1 LAKEFLAAPD
11 HKRREIVRKMR
22 AIDGAANWLILCLTQ
37 KQGFEARKWAVL
49 VHWFQFGRPFL
60 WKERKFTVE
69 ELVLVKI
76 VRDKFA
82 YPAVRFAAL
91 RALARFGSVRALVT
105 VAHMAAGK
113 VPFYGYRDADPRQF
127 KRFAARAV
135 KVMLKRLKI
144 PVEPPGKDSNW
155 KDFVDRLTEAS
166 KEAKAE
172 LQRLEREK
180 LRKRIGVR
188 PLLGVYFPGGDK
200 NQVGRGALIAG
211 TKPGTGA
218 AEVGLETNDVITSI
232 DGWCVRCWADLVHA
246 VRHCQIGERV
256 PLTFLRDGEKKSVE
270 VVITA
275 DTERN

>member
-1 LAKEFLAAPD
+1 
-11 HKRREIVRKMR
+11 
-22 AIDGAANWLILCLTQ
+22 
-37 KQGFEARKWAVL
+37 
-49 VHWFQFGRPFL
+49 PFI
-60 WKERKFTVE
+60 WKERRFTVE

-105 VAHMAAGK
+105 VAHMAAGE
-113 VPFYGYRDADPRQF
+113 VPFYGYHDADPHQF

-135 KVMLKRLKI
+135 KMMLKRLKI
-144 PVEPPGKDSNW
+144 PVEPPGQDSDW
-155 KDFVDRLTEAS
+155 KDFLDRLTEAS

-172 LQRLEREK
+172 LQRLGRER
-180 LRKRIGVR
+180 LRKRIDIR

-200 NQVGRGALIAG
+200 NRVGRGARIAG

-218 AEVGLETNDVITSI
+218 AEAGLKTDDVITSI
-232 DGWCVRCWADLVHA
+232 DGWRVRCWADLVHA

-270 VVITA
+270 TVITA